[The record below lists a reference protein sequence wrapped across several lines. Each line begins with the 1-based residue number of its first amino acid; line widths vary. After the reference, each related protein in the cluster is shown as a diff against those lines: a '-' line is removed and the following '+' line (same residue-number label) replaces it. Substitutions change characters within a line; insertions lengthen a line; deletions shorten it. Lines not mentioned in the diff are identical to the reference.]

1 MKIIGAVDVEMLIV
15 EMCEPASADS
25 AGAVVADRSG
35 TGTSVRVAAALA
47 APRNSRREMRVV
59 FTGTAEV

>member
-1 MKIIGAVDVEMLIV
+1 LKTIGAAEVGMRIV
-15 EMCEPASADS
+15 EMCEAASPDSAD
-25 AGAVVADRSG
+25 AALDRSG

-59 FTGTAEV
+59 FMGTPEV